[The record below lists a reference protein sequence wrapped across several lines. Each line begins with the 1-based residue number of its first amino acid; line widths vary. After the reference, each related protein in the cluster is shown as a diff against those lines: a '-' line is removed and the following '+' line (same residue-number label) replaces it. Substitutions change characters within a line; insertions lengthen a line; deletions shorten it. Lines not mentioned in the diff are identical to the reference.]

1 MGHAP
6 PLNQGIKALYQGAM
20 AFIRAD
26 ALCRHKKWRD
36 RKFGFRTRS
45 LKAGH
50 SAEAS
55 FNQVRCPELQYVAPS
70 FDLN

>member
-26 ALCRHKKWRD
+26 ALPAQKV
-36 RKFGFRTRS
+36 
-45 LKAGH
+45 AGSQIWFPH
-50 SAEAS
+50 AKS
-55 FNQVRCPELQYVAPS
+55 
-70 FDLN
+70 